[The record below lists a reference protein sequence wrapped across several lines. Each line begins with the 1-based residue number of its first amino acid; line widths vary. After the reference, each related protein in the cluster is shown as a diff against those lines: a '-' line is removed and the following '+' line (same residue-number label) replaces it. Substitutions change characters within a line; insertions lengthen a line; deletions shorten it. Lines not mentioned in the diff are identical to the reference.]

1 MNDTEIPELDAKG
14 LRKFGLTTGAI
25 VAGLFGLFFPWI
37 MDKSIPVWPWV
48 ILAILLI
55 WSLVAPASLGPV
67 YRVWM
72 KFGLLLSGVMTPLIM
87 GILFYLLFT
96 PIATLMRLAGRDP
109 LRRRFDATAR
119 SYRIESEK
127 ISRNDLERPF

>member
-109 LRRRFDATAR
+109 LRRRFDETAR

>member
-37 MDKSIPVWPWV
+37 MDKSIPVWPWI

-109 LRRRFDATAR
+109 LRRRFDETAR

>member
-1 MNDTEIPELDAKG
+1 MHDPESPELDAKG

-55 WSLVAPASLGPV
+55 WSLVAPASLEPV

-72 KFGLLLSGVMTPLIM
+72 KFGLLVSGVMTPLIM

-109 LRRRFDATAR
+109 LRRRIDSTAR
-119 SYRIESEK
+119 SYRKENENI
-127 ISRNDLERPF
+127 

>member
-37 MDKSIPVWPWV
+37 MDKSIPVWPWI

-72 KFGLLLSGVMTPLIM
+72 KFGLLLCGVMTPLIM

>member
-37 MDKSIPVWPWV
+37 MDKSIPVWPWI